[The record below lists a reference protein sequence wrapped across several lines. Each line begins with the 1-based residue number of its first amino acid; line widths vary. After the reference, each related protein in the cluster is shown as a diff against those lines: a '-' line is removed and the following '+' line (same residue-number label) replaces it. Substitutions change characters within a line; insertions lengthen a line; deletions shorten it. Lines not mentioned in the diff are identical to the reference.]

1 MENSRKASQS
11 ASAPLDAAQHSDFAA
26 ILLITRYGCDTGNRF
41 DDNCITE
48 IRMES

>member
-1 MENSRKASQS
+1 MENSRKTSQP

-26 ILLITRYGCDTGNRF
+26 IRLITRCGCDPGNRF

-48 IRMES
+48 MSGES